1 MSDGPEREHEFDFHI
16 HQQHQSQNT
25 VDDVLQTF
33 NSGDLGGLLLF
44 AWVLETEL
52 RISALRILCS
62 PSLCSQRAEGALL
75 AIPIRS
81 GSSAMSLGLLV
92 LELSLGLF
100 WGSRGTSCLGGP
112 RDRSSSRGPGL
123 GDPRTVYPG
132 GRPGTP
138 TICGLHYDT
147 LNADARVPGLQGCR
161 CKQRHPGRWTL
172 AMARPG
178 SSQHRASQLSFYV
191 RQAWAVTVLGCQIQK
206 SKNQHHVVPIK
217 APARSPEVFSQLC
230 GRSRHMKSS

>member
-1 MSDGPEREHEFDFHI
+1 M
-16 HQQHQSQNT
+16 
-25 VDDVLQTF
+25 
-33 NSGDLGGLLLF
+33 
-44 AWVLETEL
+44 
-52 RISALRILCS
+52 
-62 PSLCSQRAEGALL
+62 L
-75 AIPIRS
+75 AIPITNPHGARS
-81 GSSAMSLGLLV
+81 GSSWSCPWASFGDPEARLA
-92 LELSLGLF
+92 
-100 WGSRGTSCLGGP
+100 WGVPATGPPPGTRDWSRDEVPGNPGP
-112 RDRSSSRGPGL
+112 

-217 APARSPEVFSQLC
+217 APARSQEVFSQLC
-230 GRSRHMKSS
+230 GRARHMKSS

>member
-52 RISALRILCS
+52 RISALRTLCS

-81 GSSAMSLGLLV
+81 GSSAMSWGLLV
-92 LELSLGLF
+92 LELSLGFF

-112 RDRSSSRGPGL
+112 RDRSSSRDPGLVSGRGPGEP
-123 GDPRTVYPG
+123 GAGGPENGVPRWPPRDP
-132 GRPGTP
+132 
-138 TICGLHYDT
+138 DT
-147 LNADARVPGLQGCR
+147 LRFALRY
-161 CKQRHPGRWTL
+161 T
-172 AMARPG
+172 
-178 SSQHRASQLSFYV
+178 
-191 RQAWAVTVLGCQIQK
+191 
-206 SKNQHHVVPIK
+206 
-217 APARSPEVFSQLC
+217 
-230 GRSRHMKSS
+230 

>member
-75 AIPIRS
+75 AIPITNPHGARS

-100 WGSRGTSCLGGP
+100 L
-112 RDRSSSRGPGL
+112 
-123 GDPRTVYPG
+123 
-132 GRPGTP
+132 
-138 TICGLHYDT
+138 
-147 LNADARVPGLQGCR
+147 
-161 CKQRHPGRWTL
+161 
-172 AMARPG
+172 
-178 SSQHRASQLSFYV
+178 
-191 RQAWAVTVLGCQIQK
+191 
-206 SKNQHHVVPIK
+206 
-217 APARSPEVFSQLC
+217 
-230 GRSRHMKSS
+230 